1 MELFDFGIPALDK
14 ALNLT
19 ATVLLL
25 LALGMLL
32 IRVILRLCDR
42 AFDRSERLA
51 PFRTY
56 LRSTLRA
63 VLYILL
69 ALAVLGSIGVEI
81 TSFVALL
88 SVAGLAVS
96 LSLQNTLSNV
106 AGGVMLLIAIVGLA
120 SAVYCQYSAAVA
132 STGFATALRSGLFR
146 HIQSLPSDQLDR
158 LGADTLT
165 TRVTNDVNQL
175 QLAVAM
181 LIRLVVRA
189 PFLVIGATVMALL
202 LDWKLACIFF
212 VAAPLMALVLYLVMS
227 RSIPFYRIIQK
238 KLDRISLIT
247 RENLSGVRVIRAFS
261 RQEKEKERFAQASE
275 DQMSTSIAVGRISAL
290 LNPLTSAIIN
300 LAIAAVIWFGGFRV
314 DAGGMT
320 QGEVI
325 AFVNYLNQIL
335 LAMIVVANL
344 VVIFTKAAA
353 SATRVDEVLELHPS
367 IVNRVSRPAQE
378 VEGSPEIAF
387 DAVSFAYPDAGAYS
401 LSDISFTVARGQT
414 LGIIGGTGCGKSTLV
429 NLIPRFYEVSQGSL
443 KVDGVDVRDYP
454 MDQLR
459 GKVGIVPQRA
469 VLFSGTL
476 RQNMQWRKQ
485 DATDEEIWQALETAQ
500 AASFVRKMPDGLDSV
515 ILQGGK
521 NLSGGQKQRLT
532 IARALVGEPEILI
545 LDDSASA
552 LDFATD
558 AALRQAIAKFSAERG
573 NRMTTIIVSQRANT
587 VRYAD
592 QIVVLDD
599 GKAAGIGTHEQ
610 LLESCQT
617 YREIYWSQNE
627 RQEAVAQKG
636 GER

>member
-1 MELFDFGIPALDK
+1 MLKFARFLKQFKREVLIGPVFKLTEAVFELIVPLVMAQIIDVGIANGDRGYVLRMGGVMVLLGLVGLGCALICQYCAARASQGFG
-14 ALNLT
+14 
-19 ATVLLL
+19 TVL
-25 LALGMLL
+25 
-32 IRVILRLCDR
+32 
-42 AFDRSERLA
+42 RSEM
-51 PFRTY
+51 FRH
-56 LRSTLRA
+56 
-63 VLYILL
+63 I
-69 ALAVLGSIGVEI
+69 
-81 TSFVALL
+81 
-88 SVAGLAVS
+88 
-96 LSLQNTLSNV
+96 NTLSH
-106 AGGVMLLIAIVGLA
+106 GEIDQIGTPSLI
-120 SAVYCQYSAAVA
+120 
-132 STGFATALRSGLFR
+132 
-146 HIQSLPSDQLDR
+146 
-158 LGADTLT
+158 
-165 TRVTNDVNQL
+165 TRITNDVNQL
-175 QLAVAM
+175 QLAVSM

-454 MDQLR
+454 MEQLR

-558 AALRQAIAKFSAERG
+558 AALRQAIAKFSAGRG

>member
-1 MELFDFGIPALDK
+1 MLKFARFLKQFKKEVLIGPVFKLTEAVFELIVPLVMAQIIDVGIANGDRGYVLRMGGVMVLLGLVGLGCALICQYCAARASQGFG
-14 ALNLT
+14 
-19 ATVLLL
+19 TVL
-25 LALGMLL
+25 
-32 IRVILRLCDR
+32 
-42 AFDRSERLA
+42 RSEM
-51 PFRTY
+51 FRH
-56 LRSTLRA
+56 
-63 VLYILL
+63 I
-69 ALAVLGSIGVEI
+69 
-81 TSFVALL
+81 
-88 SVAGLAVS
+88 
-96 LSLQNTLSNV
+96 NTLSH
-106 AGGVMLLIAIVGLA
+106 GEIDQIGTPSLI
-120 SAVYCQYSAAVA
+120 
-132 STGFATALRSGLFR
+132 
-146 HIQSLPSDQLDR
+146 
-158 LGADTLT
+158 
-165 TRVTNDVNQL
+165 TRITNDVNQL

-247 RENLSGVRVIRAFS
+247 RENLSGVRVIWAFS

-454 MDQLR
+454 MEQLR

-558 AALRQAIAKFSAERG
+558 AALRRAIAKFSAERG

>member
-1 MELFDFGIPALDK
+1 MLKFARFLEQFKKEVLIGPVFKLTEAVFELIVPLVMAQIIDVGIANGDRGYVLRMGGVMVLLGLVGLGCALICQYCAARASQGFG
-14 ALNLT
+14 
-19 ATVLLL
+19 TVL
-25 LALGMLL
+25 
-32 IRVILRLCDR
+32 
-42 AFDRSERLA
+42 RSEM
-51 PFRTY
+51 FRH
-56 LRSTLRA
+56 
-63 VLYILL
+63 I
-69 ALAVLGSIGVEI
+69 
-81 TSFVALL
+81 
-88 SVAGLAVS
+88 
-96 LSLQNTLSNV
+96 NTLSH
-106 AGGVMLLIAIVGLA
+106 GEIDQIGTPSLI
-120 SAVYCQYSAAVA
+120 
-132 STGFATALRSGLFR
+132 
-146 HIQSLPSDQLDR
+146 
-158 LGADTLT
+158 
-165 TRVTNDVNQL
+165 TRITNDVNQL

-275 DQMSTSIAVGRISAL
+275 DQMTTSITVGRISAL

-454 MDQLR
+454 MEQLR

-558 AALRQAIAKFSAERG
+558 AALRRAIAKFSAERG

>member
-1 MELFDFGIPALDK
+1 MLKFARFLKQFKREVLIGPVFKLTEAVFELIVPLVMAQIIDVGIANGDRGYVLRMGGVMVLLGLVGLGCALICQYCAARASQGFG
-14 ALNLT
+14 
-19 ATVLLL
+19 TVL
-25 LALGMLL
+25 
-32 IRVILRLCDR
+32 
-42 AFDRSERLA
+42 RSEM
-51 PFRTY
+51 FRH
-56 LRSTLRA
+56 
-63 VLYILL
+63 I
-69 ALAVLGSIGVEI
+69 
-81 TSFVALL
+81 
-88 SVAGLAVS
+88 
-96 LSLQNTLSNV
+96 NTLSH
-106 AGGVMLLIAIVGLA
+106 GEIDQIGTPSLI
-120 SAVYCQYSAAVA
+120 
-132 STGFATALRSGLFR
+132 
-146 HIQSLPSDQLDR
+146 
-158 LGADTLT
+158 
-165 TRVTNDVNQL
+165 TRITNDVNQL

-353 SATRVDEVLELHPS
+353 SATRVDEVLQLHPS

-454 MDQLR
+454 MEQLR
-459 GKVGIVPQRA
+459 GKVGIVPQKA

-558 AALRQAIAKFSAERG
+558 AALRRAIAKFSAGRG

>member
-1 MELFDFGIPALDK
+1 MLKFARFLKQFKREVLIGPVFKLTEAVFELIVPLVMAQIIDVGIANGDRGYVLRMGGVMVLLGLVGLGCALICQYCAARASQGFG
-14 ALNLT
+14 
-19 ATVLLL
+19 TVL
-25 LALGMLL
+25 
-32 IRVILRLCDR
+32 
-42 AFDRSERLA
+42 RSEM
-51 PFRTY
+51 FRH
-56 LRSTLRA
+56 
-63 VLYILL
+63 I
-69 ALAVLGSIGVEI
+69 
-81 TSFVALL
+81 
-88 SVAGLAVS
+88 
-96 LSLQNTLSNV
+96 NTLSH
-106 AGGVMLLIAIVGLA
+106 GEIDQIGTPSLI
-120 SAVYCQYSAAVA
+120 
-132 STGFATALRSGLFR
+132 
-146 HIQSLPSDQLDR
+146 
-158 LGADTLT
+158 
-165 TRVTNDVNQL
+165 TRITNDVNQL

-227 RSIPFYRIIQK
+227 RSIPFYCIIQK

-353 SATRVDEVLELHPS
+353 SATRVDEVLQLHPS

-378 VEGSPEIAF
+378 IEGSPEIAF

-429 NLIPRFYEVSQGSL
+429 NLIPRFYEVSQGSI
-443 KVDGVDVRDYP
+443 KVNGVDVRDYP
-454 MDQLR
+454 MEQLR

-485 DATDEEIWQALETAQ
+485 EATDEEIWQALETAQ

-558 AALRQAIAKFSAERG
+558 AALRQAIAKFSAGRG

-592 QIVVLDD
+592 RIVVLDD

-610 LLESCQT
+610 LLESCQI

-636 GER
+636 VER

>member
-1 MELFDFGIPALDK
+1 MLKFARFLKQFKKEVLIGPVFKLTEAVFELIVPLVMAQIIDVGIANGDRGYVLRMGGVMVLLGLVGLGCALICQYCAARASQGFG
-14 ALNLT
+14 
-19 ATVLLL
+19 TVL
-25 LALGMLL
+25 
-32 IRVILRLCDR
+32 
-42 AFDRSERLA
+42 RSEM
-51 PFRTY
+51 FRH
-56 LRSTLRA
+56 
-63 VLYILL
+63 I
-69 ALAVLGSIGVEI
+69 
-81 TSFVALL
+81 
-88 SVAGLAVS
+88 
-96 LSLQNTLSNV
+96 NTLSH
-106 AGGVMLLIAIVGLA
+106 GEIDQIGTPSLI
-120 SAVYCQYSAAVA
+120 
-132 STGFATALRSGLFR
+132 
-146 HIQSLPSDQLDR
+146 
-158 LGADTLT
+158 
-165 TRVTNDVNQL
+165 TRITNDVNQL

-275 DQMSTSIAVGRISAL
+275 DQMTTSITVGRISAL

-314 DAGGMT
+314 DSGSMT

-454 MDQLR
+454 MEQLR

-558 AALRQAIAKFSAERG
+558 AALRQAIAKFSAGRG

>member
-1 MELFDFGIPALDK
+1 MLKFARFLKQFKREVLIGPVFKLTEAVFELIVPLVMAQIIDVGIANGDRGYVLRMGGVMVLLGLVGLGCALICQYCAARASQGFG
-14 ALNLT
+14 
-19 ATVLLL
+19 TVL
-25 LALGMLL
+25 
-32 IRVILRLCDR
+32 
-42 AFDRSERLA
+42 RSEM
-51 PFRTY
+51 FRH
-56 LRSTLRA
+56 
-63 VLYILL
+63 I
-69 ALAVLGSIGVEI
+69 
-81 TSFVALL
+81 
-88 SVAGLAVS
+88 
-96 LSLQNTLSNV
+96 NTLSH
-106 AGGVMLLIAIVGLA
+106 GEIDQIGTPSLI
-120 SAVYCQYSAAVA
+120 
-132 STGFATALRSGLFR
+132 
-146 HIQSLPSDQLDR
+146 
-158 LGADTLT
+158 
-165 TRVTNDVNQL
+165 TRITNDVNQL

-314 DAGGMT
+314 DVGGMT

-429 NLIPRFYEVSQGSL
+429 NLIPRFYEVSEGSI

-558 AALRQAIAKFSAERG
+558 AALRQAIAKFSAGRG

-610 LLESCQT
+610 LLESCQI

>member
-1 MELFDFGIPALDK
+1 MLKFARFLKQFKKEVLIGPVFKLTEAVFELIVPLVMAQIIDVGIANGDRGYVLRMGGVMVLLGLVGLGCALICQYCAARASQGFG
-14 ALNLT
+14 
-19 ATVLLL
+19 TVL
-25 LALGMLL
+25 
-32 IRVILRLCDR
+32 
-42 AFDRSERLA
+42 RSEM
-51 PFRTY
+51 FRH
-56 LRSTLRA
+56 
-63 VLYILL
+63 I
-69 ALAVLGSIGVEI
+69 
-81 TSFVALL
+81 
-88 SVAGLAVS
+88 
-96 LSLQNTLSNV
+96 NTLSH
-106 AGGVMLLIAIVGLA
+106 GEIDQIGTPSLI
-120 SAVYCQYSAAVA
+120 
-132 STGFATALRSGLFR
+132 
-146 HIQSLPSDQLDR
+146 
-158 LGADTLT
+158 
-165 TRVTNDVNQL
+165 TRITNDVNQL

-429 NLIPRFYEVSQGSL
+429 NLIPRFYEVSQGCIR
-443 KVDGVDVRDYP
+443 VDGVDVRDYP

-558 AALRQAIAKFSAERG
+558 AALRRAIAKFSAGRG

-610 LLESCQT
+610 LLESCQI

>member
-1 MELFDFGIPALDK
+1 MLKFARFLKQFKREVLIGPVFKLTEAVFELIVPLVMAQIIDVGIANGDRGYVLRMGGVMVLLGLVGLGCALICQYCAARASQGFG
-14 ALNLT
+14 
-19 ATVLLL
+19 TVL
-25 LALGMLL
+25 
-32 IRVILRLCDR
+32 
-42 AFDRSERLA
+42 RSEM
-51 PFRTY
+51 FRH
-56 LRSTLRA
+56 
-63 VLYILL
+63 I
-69 ALAVLGSIGVEI
+69 
-81 TSFVALL
+81 
-88 SVAGLAVS
+88 
-96 LSLQNTLSNV
+96 NTLSH
-106 AGGVMLLIAIVGLA
+106 GEIDQIGTPSLI
-120 SAVYCQYSAAVA
+120 
-132 STGFATALRSGLFR
+132 
-146 HIQSLPSDQLDR
+146 
-158 LGADTLT
+158 
-165 TRVTNDVNQL
+165 TRITNDVNQL

-189 PFLVIGATVMALL
+189 PFLVIGATMMALL

-454 MDQLR
+454 MEQLR

-558 AALRQAIAKFSAERG
+558 AALRQAIAKFSAGRG

>member
-1 MELFDFGIPALDK
+1 MLKFARFLKQFKREVLIGPVFKLTEAVFELIVPLVMAQIIDVGIANGDRGYVLRMGGVMVLLGLVGLGCALICQYCAARASQGFG
-14 ALNLT
+14 
-19 ATVLLL
+19 TVL
-25 LALGMLL
+25 
-32 IRVILRLCDR
+32 
-42 AFDRSERLA
+42 RSEM
-51 PFRTY
+51 FRH
-56 LRSTLRA
+56 
-63 VLYILL
+63 I
-69 ALAVLGSIGVEI
+69 
-81 TSFVALL
+81 
-88 SVAGLAVS
+88 
-96 LSLQNTLSNV
+96 NTLSH
-106 AGGVMLLIAIVGLA
+106 GEIDQIGTPSLI
-120 SAVYCQYSAAVA
+120 
-132 STGFATALRSGLFR
+132 
-146 HIQSLPSDQLDR
+146 
-158 LGADTLT
+158 
-165 TRVTNDVNQL
+165 TRITNDVNQL

-353 SATRVDEVLELHPS
+353 SATRVDEVLQLHPS

-454 MDQLR
+454 MEQLR

-610 LLESCQT
+610 LLENCQT
-617 YREIYWSQNE
+617 YQEIYWSQNE

>member
-1 MELFDFGIPALDK
+1 MLKFARFLKQFKKEVLIGPVFKLTEAVFELIVPLVMAQIIDVGIANGDRGYVLRMGGVMVLLGLVGLGCALICQYCAARASQGFG
-14 ALNLT
+14 
-19 ATVLLL
+19 TVL
-25 LALGMLL
+25 
-32 IRVILRLCDR
+32 
-42 AFDRSERLA
+42 RSEM
-51 PFRTY
+51 FRH
-56 LRSTLRA
+56 
-63 VLYILL
+63 I
-69 ALAVLGSIGVEI
+69 
-81 TSFVALL
+81 
-88 SVAGLAVS
+88 
-96 LSLQNTLSNV
+96 NTLSH
-106 AGGVMLLIAIVGLA
+106 GEIDQIGTPSLI
-120 SAVYCQYSAAVA
+120 
-132 STGFATALRSGLFR
+132 
-146 HIQSLPSDQLDR
+146 
-158 LGADTLT
+158 
-165 TRVTNDVNQL
+165 TRITNDVNQL

-275 DQMSTSIAVGRISAL
+275 DQMTTSITVGRISAL

-429 NLIPRFYEVSQGSL
+429 NLIPRFYEVSQGSI

-454 MDQLR
+454 MEQLR

-500 AASFVRKMPDGLDSV
+500 AASLVRKMPDGLDSV

>member
-1 MELFDFGIPALDK
+1 MLKFARFLKQFKREVLIGPVFKLTEAVFELIVPLVMAQIIDVGIANGDRGYVLRMGGVMVLLGLVGLGCALICQYCAARASQGFG
-14 ALNLT
+14 
-19 ATVLLL
+19 TVL
-25 LALGMLL
+25 
-32 IRVILRLCDR
+32 
-42 AFDRSERLA
+42 RSEM
-51 PFRTY
+51 FRH
-56 LRSTLRA
+56 
-63 VLYILL
+63 I
-69 ALAVLGSIGVEI
+69 
-81 TSFVALL
+81 
-88 SVAGLAVS
+88 
-96 LSLQNTLSNV
+96 NTLSH
-106 AGGVMLLIAIVGLA
+106 GEIDQIGTPSLI
-120 SAVYCQYSAAVA
+120 
-132 STGFATALRSGLFR
+132 
-146 HIQSLPSDQLDR
+146 
-158 LGADTLT
+158 
-165 TRVTNDVNQL
+165 TRITNDVNQL

-314 DAGGMT
+314 DVGGMT

-454 MDQLR
+454 MEQLR

-627 RQEAVAQKG
+627 RQEAVARKG

>member
-1 MELFDFGIPALDK
+1 MLKFARFLKQFKREVLIGPVFKLTEAVFELIVPLVMAQIIDVGIANGDRGYVLRMGGVMVLLGLVGLGCALICQYCAARASQGFG
-14 ALNLT
+14 
-19 ATVLLL
+19 TVL
-25 LALGMLL
+25 
-32 IRVILRLCDR
+32 
-42 AFDRSERLA
+42 RSEM
-51 PFRTY
+51 FRH
-56 LRSTLRA
+56 
-63 VLYILL
+63 I
-69 ALAVLGSIGVEI
+69 
-81 TSFVALL
+81 
-88 SVAGLAVS
+88 
-96 LSLQNTLSNV
+96 NTLSH
-106 AGGVMLLIAIVGLA
+106 GEIDQIGTPSLI
-120 SAVYCQYSAAVA
+120 
-132 STGFATALRSGLFR
+132 
-146 HIQSLPSDQLDR
+146 
-158 LGADTLT
+158 
-165 TRVTNDVNQL
+165 TRITNDVNQL

-275 DQMSTSIAVGRISAL
+275 DQMSTSITVGRISAL

-454 MDQLR
+454 MEQLR

-592 QIVVLDD
+592 QIMVLDD

-617 YREIYWSQNE
+617 YQEIYWSQNE

>member
-1 MELFDFGIPALDK
+1 MLKFARFLKQFKKEVLIGPVFKLTEAVFELIVPLVMAQIIDVGIANGDRGYVLRMGGVMVLLGLVGLGCALICQYCAARASQGFG
-14 ALNLT
+14 
-19 ATVLLL
+19 TVL
-25 LALGMLL
+25 
-32 IRVILRLCDR
+32 
-42 AFDRSERLA
+42 RSEM
-51 PFRTY
+51 FRH
-56 LRSTLRA
+56 
-63 VLYILL
+63 I
-69 ALAVLGSIGVEI
+69 
-81 TSFVALL
+81 
-88 SVAGLAVS
+88 
-96 LSLQNTLSNV
+96 NTLSH
-106 AGGVMLLIAIVGLA
+106 GEIDQIGTPSLI
-120 SAVYCQYSAAVA
+120 
-132 STGFATALRSGLFR
+132 
-146 HIQSLPSDQLDR
+146 
-158 LGADTLT
+158 
-165 TRVTNDVNQL
+165 TRITNDVNQL

-429 NLIPRFYEVSQGSL
+429 NLIPRFYEVSQGCIR
-443 KVDGVDVRDYP
+443 VDGVDVRDYP
-454 MDQLR
+454 MEQLR

-558 AALRQAIAKFSAERG
+558 AALRRAIAKFSAERG

>member
-1 MELFDFGIPALDK
+1 MLKFARFLKQFKREVLIGPVFKLTEAVFELIVPLVMAQIIDVGIANGDRGYVLRMGGVMVLLGLVGLGCALICQYCAARASQGFG
-14 ALNLT
+14 
-19 ATVLLL
+19 TVL
-25 LALGMLL
+25 
-32 IRVILRLCDR
+32 
-42 AFDRSERLA
+42 RSEM
-51 PFRTY
+51 FRH
-56 LRSTLRA
+56 
-63 VLYILL
+63 I
-69 ALAVLGSIGVEI
+69 
-81 TSFVALL
+81 
-88 SVAGLAVS
+88 
-96 LSLQNTLSNV
+96 NTLSH
-106 AGGVMLLIAIVGLA
+106 GEIDQIGTPSLI
-120 SAVYCQYSAAVA
+120 
-132 STGFATALRSGLFR
+132 
-146 HIQSLPSDQLDR
+146 
-158 LGADTLT
+158 
-165 TRVTNDVNQL
+165 TRITNDVNQL

-367 IVNRVSRPAQE
+367 IVDRVSRPAQE

-429 NLIPRFYEVSQGSL
+429 NLIPRFYEVSQGSI

-454 MDQLR
+454 MEQLR

-558 AALRQAIAKFSAERG
+558 AALRRAIAKFSAERG

>member
-1 MELFDFGIPALDK
+1 MLKFARFLKQFKREVLIGPVFKLTEAVFELIVPLVMAQIIDVGIANGDRGYVLRMGGVMVLLGLVGLGCALICQYCAARASQGFG
-14 ALNLT
+14 
-19 ATVLLL
+19 TVL
-25 LALGMLL
+25 
-32 IRVILRLCDR
+32 
-42 AFDRSERLA
+42 RSEM
-51 PFRTY
+51 FRH
-56 LRSTLRA
+56 
-63 VLYILL
+63 I
-69 ALAVLGSIGVEI
+69 
-81 TSFVALL
+81 
-88 SVAGLAVS
+88 
-96 LSLQNTLSNV
+96 NTLSH
-106 AGGVMLLIAIVGLA
+106 GEIDQIGTPSLI
-120 SAVYCQYSAAVA
+120 
-132 STGFATALRSGLFR
+132 
-146 HIQSLPSDQLDR
+146 
-158 LGADTLT
+158 
-165 TRVTNDVNQL
+165 TRITNDVNQL

-275 DQMSTSIAVGRISAL
+275 DQMTTSITVGRISAL

-353 SATRVDEVLELHPS
+353 SATRVDEVLQLHPS

-454 MDQLR
+454 MEQLR

-558 AALRQAIAKFSAERG
+558 AALRRAIAKFSAGRG

>member
-1 MELFDFGIPALDK
+1 MI
-14 ALNLT
+14 
-19 ATVLLL
+19 
-25 LALGMLL
+25 
-32 IRVILRLCDR
+32 
-42 AFDRSERLA
+42 
-51 PFRTY
+51 
-56 LRSTLRA
+56 
-63 VLYILL
+63 
-69 ALAVLGSIGVEI
+69 
-81 TSFVALL
+81 
-88 SVAGLAVS
+88 
-96 LSLQNTLSNV
+96 
-106 AGGVMLLIAIVGLA
+106 
-120 SAVYCQYSAAVA
+120 
-132 STGFATALRSGLFR
+132 
-146 HIQSLPSDQLDR
+146 
-158 LGADTLT
+158 
-165 TRVTNDVNQL
+165 
-175 QLAVAM
+175 
-181 LIRLVVRA
+181 
-189 PFLVIGATVMALL
+189 
-202 LDWKLACIFF
+202 
-212 VAAPLMALVLYLVMS
+212 
-227 RSIPFYRIIQK
+227 RSIPFYLIIQK
-238 KLDRISLIT
+238 KLERISLIT

-454 MDQLR
+454 MEQLR

>member
-1 MELFDFGIPALDK
+1 MLKFARFLKQFKKEVLIGPVFKLTEAVFELIVPLVMAQIIDVGIANGDRGYVLRMGGVMVLLGLVGLGCALICQYCAARASQGFG
-14 ALNLT
+14 
-19 ATVLLL
+19 TVL
-25 LALGMLL
+25 
-32 IRVILRLCDR
+32 
-42 AFDRSERLA
+42 RSEM
-51 PFRTY
+51 FRH
-56 LRSTLRA
+56 
-63 VLYILL
+63 I
-69 ALAVLGSIGVEI
+69 
-81 TSFVALL
+81 
-88 SVAGLAVS
+88 
-96 LSLQNTLSNV
+96 NTLSH
-106 AGGVMLLIAIVGLA
+106 GEIDQIGTPSLI
-120 SAVYCQYSAAVA
+120 
-132 STGFATALRSGLFR
+132 
-146 HIQSLPSDQLDR
+146 
-158 LGADTLT
+158 
-165 TRVTNDVNQL
+165 TRITNDVNQL

-344 VVIFTKAAA
+344 VVIFTKASACAA
-353 SATRVDEVLELHPS
+353 SATRVDEVLQLHPS

-429 NLIPRFYEVSQGSL
+429 NLIPRFYEVSQGSI

-454 MDQLR
+454 MEQLR

-558 AALRQAIAKFSAERG
+558 AALRRAIAKFSAERG

-610 LLESCQT
+610 LLESCQI

>member
-1 MELFDFGIPALDK
+1 MLKFARFLKQFKKEVLIGPVFKLTEAVFELIVPLVMAQIIDVGIANGDRGYVLRMGGVMVLLGLVGLGCAMICQYCAARASQGFG
-14 ALNLT
+14 
-19 ATVLLL
+19 TVL
-25 LALGMLL
+25 
-32 IRVILRLCDR
+32 
-42 AFDRSERLA
+42 RSEM
-51 PFRTY
+51 FRH
-56 LRSTLRA
+56 
-63 VLYILL
+63 I
-69 ALAVLGSIGVEI
+69 
-81 TSFVALL
+81 
-88 SVAGLAVS
+88 
-96 LSLQNTLSNV
+96 NTLSH
-106 AGGVMLLIAIVGLA
+106 GEIDQIGTPSLI
-120 SAVYCQYSAAVA
+120 
-132 STGFATALRSGLFR
+132 
-146 HIQSLPSDQLDR
+146 
-158 LGADTLT
+158 
-165 TRVTNDVNQL
+165 TRITNDVNQL

-454 MDQLR
+454 MEQLR

-558 AALRQAIAKFSAERG
+558 AALRRAIAKFSAGRG

>member
-1 MELFDFGIPALDK
+1 MLKFARFLKQFKKEVLIGPVFKLTEAVFELIVPLVMAQIIDVGIANGDRGYVLRMGGVMVLLGLVGLGCALICQYCAARASQGFG
-14 ALNLT
+14 
-19 ATVLLL
+19 TVL
-25 LALGMLL
+25 
-32 IRVILRLCDR
+32 
-42 AFDRSERLA
+42 RSEM
-51 PFRTY
+51 FRH
-56 LRSTLRA
+56 
-63 VLYILL
+63 I
-69 ALAVLGSIGVEI
+69 
-81 TSFVALL
+81 
-88 SVAGLAVS
+88 
-96 LSLQNTLSNV
+96 NTLSH
-106 AGGVMLLIAIVGLA
+106 GEIDQIGTPSLI
-120 SAVYCQYSAAVA
+120 
-132 STGFATALRSGLFR
+132 
-146 HIQSLPSDQLDR
+146 
-158 LGADTLT
+158 
-165 TRVTNDVNQL
+165 TRITNDVNQL

-353 SATRVDEVLELHPS
+353 SATRVDEVLQLHPS

-454 MDQLR
+454 MEQLR

-558 AALRQAIAKFSAERG
+558 AALRRAIAKFSAERG

>member
-1 MELFDFGIPALDK
+1 MLKFARFLKQFKKEVLIGPVFKLTEAVFELIVPLVMAQIIDVGIANGDRGYVLRMGGVMVLLGLVGLGCALICQYCAARASQGFG
-14 ALNLT
+14 
-19 ATVLLL
+19 TVL
-25 LALGMLL
+25 
-32 IRVILRLCDR
+32 
-42 AFDRSERLA
+42 RSEM
-51 PFRTY
+51 FRH
-56 LRSTLRA
+56 
-63 VLYILL
+63 I
-69 ALAVLGSIGVEI
+69 
-81 TSFVALL
+81 
-88 SVAGLAVS
+88 
-96 LSLQNTLSNV
+96 NTLSH
-106 AGGVMLLIAIVGLA
+106 GEIDQIGTPSLI
-120 SAVYCQYSAAVA
+120 
-132 STGFATALRSGLFR
+132 
-146 HIQSLPSDQLDR
+146 
-158 LGADTLT
+158 
-165 TRVTNDVNQL
+165 TRITNDVNQL

-414 LGIIGGTGCGKSTLV
+414 LGIIGGTGCGKSTLI
-429 NLIPRFYEVSQGSL
+429 NLVPRFYEVSEGSI

-558 AALRQAIAKFSAERG
+558 AALRQAIAKFSAGRG

-610 LLESCQT
+610 LLENCQT
-617 YREIYWSQNE
+617 YQEIYWSQNE

>member
-1 MELFDFGIPALDK
+1 MLKFARFLKQFKKEVLIGPVFKLTEAVFELIVPLVMAQIIDVGIANGDRGYVLRMGGVMVLLGLVGLGCALICQYCAARASQGFG
-14 ALNLT
+14 
-19 ATVLLL
+19 TVL
-25 LALGMLL
+25 
-32 IRVILRLCDR
+32 
-42 AFDRSERLA
+42 RSEM
-51 PFRTY
+51 FRH
-56 LRSTLRA
+56 
-63 VLYILL
+63 I
-69 ALAVLGSIGVEI
+69 
-81 TSFVALL
+81 
-88 SVAGLAVS
+88 
-96 LSLQNTLSNV
+96 NTLSH
-106 AGGVMLLIAIVGLA
+106 GEIDQIGTPSLI
-120 SAVYCQYSAAVA
+120 
-132 STGFATALRSGLFR
+132 
-146 HIQSLPSDQLDR
+146 
-158 LGADTLT
+158 
-165 TRVTNDVNQL
+165 TRITNDVNQL

-275 DQMSTSIAVGRISAL
+275 DQMTTSIAVGRISAL

-353 SATRVDEVLELHPS
+353 SATRVDEVLQLHPS

-378 VEGSPEIAF
+378 IEGSPEIAF

-454 MDQLR
+454 MEQLR

-558 AALRQAIAKFSAERG
+558 AALRRAIAKFSAGRG

>member
-1 MELFDFGIPALDK
+1 MLKFARFLKQFKREVLIGPVFKLTEAVFELIVPLVMAQIIDVGIANGDRGYVLRMGGVMVLLGLVGLGCALICQYCAARASQGFG
-14 ALNLT
+14 
-19 ATVLLL
+19 TVL
-25 LALGMLL
+25 
-32 IRVILRLCDR
+32 
-42 AFDRSERLA
+42 RSEM
-51 PFRTY
+51 FRH
-56 LRSTLRA
+56 
-63 VLYILL
+63 I
-69 ALAVLGSIGVEI
+69 
-81 TSFVALL
+81 
-88 SVAGLAVS
+88 
-96 LSLQNTLSNV
+96 NTLSH
-106 AGGVMLLIAIVGLA
+106 GEIDQIGTPSLI
-120 SAVYCQYSAAVA
+120 
-132 STGFATALRSGLFR
+132 
-146 HIQSLPSDQLDR
+146 
-158 LGADTLT
+158 
-165 TRVTNDVNQL
+165 TRITNDVNQL

-189 PFLVIGATVMALL
+189 PFLVSGATVMALL

-429 NLIPRFYEVSQGSL
+429 NLIPRFYEVSQGSI

-454 MDQLR
+454 MEQLR

-558 AALRQAIAKFSAERG
+558 AALRQAIAKFSAGRG

>member
-1 MELFDFGIPALDK
+1 MLKFARFLKQFKKEVLIGPVFKLTEAVFELIVPLVMAQIIDVGIANGDRGYVLRMGGVMVLLGLVGLGCAMICQYCAARASQGFG
-14 ALNLT
+14 
-19 ATVLLL
+19 TVL
-25 LALGMLL
+25 
-32 IRVILRLCDR
+32 
-42 AFDRSERLA
+42 RSEM
-51 PFRTY
+51 FRH
-56 LRSTLRA
+56 
-63 VLYILL
+63 I
-69 ALAVLGSIGVEI
+69 
-81 TSFVALL
+81 
-88 SVAGLAVS
+88 
-96 LSLQNTLSNV
+96 NTLSH
-106 AGGVMLLIAIVGLA
+106 GEIDQIGTPSLI
-120 SAVYCQYSAAVA
+120 
-132 STGFATALRSGLFR
+132 
-146 HIQSLPSDQLDR
+146 
-158 LGADTLT
+158 
-165 TRVTNDVNQL
+165 TRITNDVNQL

-275 DQMSTSIAVGRISAL
+275 DQMSTSIAGGRISAL

-429 NLIPRFYEVSQGSL
+429 NLIPRFYEVSQGCIR
-443 KVDGVDVRDYP
+443 VDGVDVRDYP

-627 RQEAVAQKG
+627 RQEAVAKTFSPSAYFPARISSKSCRFSSTLRSRYGLFFPGSVSVPRYSRISSAVRSQT
-636 GER
+636 

>member
-1 MELFDFGIPALDK
+1 MLKFARFLKQFKREVLIGPVFKLTEAVFELIVPLVMAQIIDVGIANGDRGYVLRMGGVMVLLGLVGLGCALICQYCAARASQGFG
-14 ALNLT
+14 
-19 ATVLLL
+19 TVL
-25 LALGMLL
+25 
-32 IRVILRLCDR
+32 
-42 AFDRSERLA
+42 RSEM
-51 PFRTY
+51 FRH
-56 LRSTLRA
+56 
-63 VLYILL
+63 I
-69 ALAVLGSIGVEI
+69 
-81 TSFVALL
+81 
-88 SVAGLAVS
+88 
-96 LSLQNTLSNV
+96 NTLSH
-106 AGGVMLLIAIVGLA
+106 GEIDQIGTPSLI
-120 SAVYCQYSAAVA
+120 
-132 STGFATALRSGLFR
+132 
-146 HIQSLPSDQLDR
+146 
-158 LGADTLT
+158 
-165 TRVTNDVNQL
+165 TRITNDVNQL

-275 DQMSTSIAVGRISAL
+275 DQMTTSITVGRISAL

-454 MDQLR
+454 MEQLR

-558 AALRQAIAKFSAERG
+558 AALRRAIAKFSAGRG

>member
-1 MELFDFGIPALDK
+1 MLKFARFLKQFKKEVLIGPIFKLTEAVFELIVPLVMAQIIDVGIANGDRGYVLRMGGVMVLLGLVGLGCALICQYCAARASQGFG
-14 ALNLT
+14 
-19 ATVLLL
+19 TVL
-25 LALGMLL
+25 
-32 IRVILRLCDR
+32 
-42 AFDRSERLA
+42 RSEM
-51 PFRTY
+51 FRH
-56 LRSTLRA
+56 
-63 VLYILL
+63 I
-69 ALAVLGSIGVEI
+69 
-81 TSFVALL
+81 
-88 SVAGLAVS
+88 
-96 LSLQNTLSNV
+96 NTLSH
-106 AGGVMLLIAIVGLA
+106 GEIDQIGTPSLI
-120 SAVYCQYSAAVA
+120 
-132 STGFATALRSGLFR
+132 
-146 HIQSLPSDQLDR
+146 
-158 LGADTLT
+158 
-165 TRVTNDVNQL
+165 TRITNDVNQL

-454 MDQLR
+454 MEQLR

-610 LLESCQT
+610 LLESCQI

>member
-1 MELFDFGIPALDK
+1 MLKFARFLKQFKREVLIGPVFKLTEAVFELIVPLVMAQIIDVGIANGDRGYVLRMGGVMVLLGLVGLGCALICQYCAARASQGFG
-14 ALNLT
+14 
-19 ATVLLL
+19 TVL
-25 LALGMLL
+25 
-32 IRVILRLCDR
+32 
-42 AFDRSERLA
+42 RSEM
-51 PFRTY
+51 FRH
-56 LRSTLRA
+56 
-63 VLYILL
+63 I
-69 ALAVLGSIGVEI
+69 
-81 TSFVALL
+81 
-88 SVAGLAVS
+88 
-96 LSLQNTLSNV
+96 NTLSH
-106 AGGVMLLIAIVGLA
+106 GEIDQIGTPSLI
-120 SAVYCQYSAAVA
+120 
-132 STGFATALRSGLFR
+132 
-146 HIQSLPSDQLDR
+146 
-158 LGADTLT
+158 
-165 TRVTNDVNQL
+165 TRITNDVNQL

-454 MDQLR
+454 MEQLR

-558 AALRQAIAKFSAERG
+558 AALRQAIAKFSAGRG

-627 RQEAVAQKG
+627 RQEAVARKG